1 MIKNKNPK
9 ENLPAEGKNQNSQPA
24 DIKASDTTDAALKKD
39 EHPSSV
45 DISEPTETQ
54 EPIET
59 QEPTE
64 TQESTED
71 QEPTEAKESTDT
83 QAPAKTRG
91 KKSKDPE
98 KVAQNDMTTDEEPLD
113 EEAFDEE
120 LDEEELNRMYDES
133 LKHIEEG
140 EVVKGTI
147 IQVMED
153 HVLID
158 IGYKSEGRV
167 PLSEFR
173 TPTGEPDIKL
183 GDSVYVLLET
193 TEDANDQ
200 IVLSKEKADKI
211 KIWDDLIEIYE
222 KEEPIEGK
230 VIRRIKG
237 GLTVDIGISGFLP
250 GSQIDIKPIR
260 DLDALVGQVLRMKI
274 IKINKKR
281 GNIVLSR
288 RTLLEKE
295 REQKRKV
302 ALETIEEG
310 KMVKGIVKNITEYGA
325 FIDLGGIDGLL
336 HVTDMSWGRVRHPSE
351 MFMIGDEVEIIILKF
366 DRENE
371 RVSLGLKQKTAD
383 PWEKVD
389 EKYVIGNRVRG
400 KIVSLT
406 DYGAFVELEEGVE
419 GLIHVSEMS
428 WTRKIRHPSRVVA
441 IGEIVEVIVLDIDK
455 NNKRI
460 SLGMKQ
466 TEPNPWLIIENKY
479 QVGSKI
485 SGRVRNITDF
495 GAFVELEEGVDGL
508 IHISDLSWTQRIKHP
523 TEVLKKGEKLEAVI
537 LSIDTKNER
546 LSLGIKQL
554 QPDPWSKVEGK
565 YPLDTLTKCKVVRIT
580 DSGVVAEL
588 EVGIDGFIHISELG
602 KDVSASDINKVLS
615 LGDEMMVKVIRVDV
629 ESRKIGLSIKGY
641 EESASRAALEE
652 YQKEQGVENINVIS
666 GLEKLKTSSSPE
678 EEKLEEASEE
688 KSEEETPQEETSEKK
703 PPEEVPEEE
712 LSEEKPPEEDISKE
726 ISPKEEP
733 LKEELSEKE
742 DSIEEETPQENTP
755 EEELSEEKS
764 PEEDTPG
771 KKSSK
776 KKAPK
781 KKITKEKLSEENDQ
795 KENITEENA
804 PEENGPEEDTS
815 EEEPAEE

>member
-1 MIKNKNPK
+1 MTKNNNPK
-9 ENLPAEGKNQNSQPA
+9 KTIPAEGKSQDSQPT
-24 DIKASDTTDAALKKD
+24 DIKDTDIALTKD
-39 EHPSSV
+39 EHPSST
-45 DISEPTETQ
+45 DISESTETQ
-54 EPIET
+54 DSTHT
-59 QEPTE
+59 QEAAKP
-64 TQESTED
+64 QE
-71 QEPTEAKESTDT
+71 KESEDS
-83 QAPAKTRG
+83 
-91 KKSKDPE
+91 KKA
-98 KVAQNDMTTDEEPLD
+98 AQNDVPTEEEALD
-113 EEAFDEE
+113 EETFDEE
-120 LDEEELNRMYDES
+120 LDEEELESMYAES

-147 IQVMED
+147 IQVMD
-153 HVLID
+153 DYVLID

-167 PLSEFR
+167 SLAEFR
-173 TPTGEPDIKL
+173 TPTGAPDLKV
-183 GDSVYVLLET
+183 GDSTYVLLET
-193 TEDANDQ
+193 MEDANDQ

-211 KIWDDLIEIYE
+211 KIWDDLIEIYD
-222 KEEPIEGK
+222 KQDTIEGK
-230 VIRRIKG
+230 VLRRIKG
-237 GLTVDIGISGFLP
+237 GLTVDIGITGFLP

-288 RTLLEKE
+288 RTLLEAE
-295 REQKRKV
+295 REEKRKV

-351 MFMIGDEVEIIILKF
+351 MFVIGDEVEIIVLKF

-389 EKYVIGNRVRG
+389 EKYVIGSRVRG

-455 NNKRI
+455 DNKRI

-523 TEVLKKGEKLEAVI
+523 SEVLKKGEKLEAVI

-565 YPLDTLTKCKVVRIT
+565 YPLDTLTKCKVIRIT

-602 KDVSASDINKVLS
+602 KDVSTNDINKVLS
-615 LGDEMMVKVIRVDV
+615 LGDEMMIKVIRVDV

-641 EESASRAALEE
+641 EEAASRNALEE
-652 YQKEQGVENINVIS
+652 YQKEHGVENINVIT
-666 GLEKLKTSSSPE
+666 GLEKLKTSPSPE
-678 EEKLEEASEE
+678 EEKTKEAREE
-688 KSEEETPQEETSEKK
+688 KPLEGKTPQEETSEKK
-703 PPEEVPEEE
+703 PLEEVPEEE
-712 LSEEKPPEEDISKE
+712 LSEKKTPEEK
-726 ISPKEEP
+726 SPKEGA
-733 LKEELSEKE
+733 LKEEALKEDELSEKE
-742 DSIEEETPQENTP
+742 PPVKEETPQENP
-755 EEELSEEKS
+755 
-764 PEEDTPG
+764 
-771 KKSSK
+771 
-776 KKAPK
+776 
-781 KKITKEKLSEENDQ
+781 
-795 KENITEENA
+795 
-804 PEENGPEEDTS
+804 PEEDTS
-815 EEEPAEE
+815 EKKSAKKKTTEEELSEKDASEEETAEE